1 MSMDS
6 DRRATA
12 RVHLWSLSEDV
23 LVEEGSAAGRTLVIT
38 KWAEIEIN
46 EADDAVLESLRRMT
60 LGPISLANALAHGDD
75 DGSSHWTNVR
85 RVLDT
90 LSGSVVRSL
99 ALSDGERPLL
109 SAVPVSRNA
118 FLDLYEIAQDRPV
131 RLSRFAAIHSS
142 GTDLVV
148 ESPLAHY
155 DIVLHRPLA
164 MHVITGLAGPATIAT
179 LAARLHAVPGAVADL
194 VAYLVAAGIVVTG
207 DALEP
212 GGKPSF
218 AEDRDPVLARWS
230 HHELLFHVRSRM
242 GRYGGPSGAVF
253 PHAERFPS
261 PGLVKVVRT
270 GDKVPL
276 YRPDLSELVLRDPPL
291 THVLENARLCSDL
304 TGSQLSAEQVGELLY
319 RAARVRAIGSERAGA
334 QVRYDVSDRPYLS
347 SSGLYELELYVCLHN
362 CARLPRGI
370 FHYDP
375 VEHALTMV
383 NDSARELDELLDGA
397 RVAARITA
405 RPPMLIT
412 VTARIARASWMYGG
426 IGYSLTLAHVGALQQ
441 TLSLV
446 ANAMG
451 LAACAPAI
459 DPGDIVDN
467 ALRLD
472 SPAEVGVGEFVV
484 G

>member
-1 MSMDS
+1 MDS

-12 RVHLWSLSEDV
+12 RIHLWSLSEDV
-23 LVEEGSAAGRTLVIT
+23 LVEEDAAAARTLVIT
-38 KWAEIEIN
+38 KWAEVELN
-46 EADDAVLESLRRMT
+46 GVDDAVLESLRRMT
-60 LGPISLANALAHGDD
+60 LGPVSLANALAHGDD
-75 DGSSHWTNVR
+75 DGSGHWTNVR
-85 RVLDT
+85 RVLDQ

-118 FLDLYEIAQDRPV
+118 FLELVEIPHDRPV
-131 RLSRFAAIHSS
+131 RLSRFAAIRTS

-148 ESPLAHY
+148 ESPLAQF
-155 DIVLHRPLA
+155 DVVLHRPLA
-164 MHVITGLAGPATIAT
+164 RYAITGLAGVVTIAT
-179 LAARLHAVPGAVADL
+179 LAGGLHALPGAVADM
-194 VAYLVAAGIVVTG
+194 VAYLVAAGVVVVG
-207 DALEP
+207 DQLEP
-212 GGKPSF
+212 DGKASF
-218 AEDRDPVLARWS
+218 AEDRDPVLSRWS

-261 PGLVKVVRT
+261 PGLVKVFRT
-270 GDKVPL
+270 GDKIPL
-276 YRPDLSELVLRDPPL
+276 YRPDLSELIFSDPPL
-291 THVLENARLCSDL
+291 TQVLENARLCSDV
-304 TGSQLSAEQVGELLY
+304 TGRRLSAEQVGELLY
-319 RAARVRAIGSERAGA
+319 RAARVRAIGSEHAGA
-334 QVRYDVSDRPYLS
+334 AVSYDVSDRPYLS
-347 SSGLYELELYVCLHN
+347 TSGLYELELYVCLHN
-362 CARLPRGI
+362 CADLPRGI

-375 VEHALTMV
+375 VEHTLTMV
-383 NDSARELDELLDGA
+383 NDSAKELAELLDGA
-397 RVAARITA
+397 KVAARITA
-405 RPPMLIT
+405 QPPMVIT